1 MILKYNFFFSFAGMD
16 DKSDAI
22 DAFTCI
28 AYDYKG
34 SLSSDALVPKSFDF
48 DPDSCTTNGHTG
60 AVNDTTDGDAPRY
73 NALKSVLEFGE

>member
-1 MILKYNFFFSFAGMD
+1 MD

-48 DPDSCTTNGHTG
+48 DPDNNSYTTTAPAAAPN
-60 AVNDTTDGDAPRY
+60 NDTEGDAQR
-73 NALKSVLEFGE
+73 

>member
-48 DPDSCTTNGHTG
+48 DPDNNSCTTNGHTG
-60 AVNDTTDGDAPRY
+60 AINDTTDGDAPR
-73 NALKSVLEFGE
+73 